1 MARLMFNWK
10 RYASVTNTSDDAN
23 FVTVSHYDE
32 NRLIVKDSKS
42 SNAIMLV
49 PRSSSMN
56 YNVPEPSD
64 FVWFCDDFNRPYR
77 ALIHMKHPFD
87 KGDVGVVGISSG
99 SGVYSPNDT
108 VGNVVVASCIYAG
121 KGWEEIRDRIL
132 QARSEYIAWKQR
144 ELIIKLQQF
153 TEEHGGD
160 K

>member
-1 MARLMFNWK
+1 MARLMFNGKSW
-10 RYASVTNTSDDAN
+10 AHVGSTTHDAN
-23 FVTVSHYDE
+23 FVTVNHYDE
-32 NRLIVKDSKS
+32 HHLIVKNTS
-42 SNAIMLV
+42 SRNTAMLV
-49 PRSSSMN
+49 PRSSSIN

-64 FVWFCDDFNRPYR
+64 FVWFSDDFNRPYR

-87 KGDVGVVGISSG
+87 RGDVGVVGISNG

-121 KGWEEIRDRIL
+121 KDWEEIRDRIL
-132 QARSEYIAWKQR
+132 QARCEYIAWKQR
-144 ELIIKLQQF
+144 ELIIKLKKF